1 MTKINKISFL
11 MFCSVFSAFS
21 NAESIMVSGTL
32 ETSLPDVKFSTSSQ
46 VNTAFVKEST
56 VTAIPVSEGCEVSS
70 DPNVKSTAGSLKC
83 VFEWLPNNSGMPI
96 ANGFSL
102 KGIPA
107 IAGDIKLP
115 WQIVYYSGSER
126 EKVIVKEGE
135 YNFKTV
141 APVAPVFTSIK
152 GSMSNGS
159 SGSTLTSYIKNE
171 TLSNIDITVEPRDY
185 DMVASVGSGTSCA
198 IAAGASKC
206 SITTGSVGISDG
218 GSDFGSR
225 DVGVTLNSFNNYFSP
240 PVTSKVRLSWDYRAP
255 AIDNTFWNVS
265 KEARSF
271 KIGDKDIY
279 VAPQTIAVAVSVP
292 ARSDT
297 NDWWKPAAMSL
308 TLAPDGSFSPMT
320 KVTLDDGTEL
330 NFNKIWSTPSRR
342 TLQPVAGY
350 QEVAGKFVY
359 FFDISDLASASYVA
373 TYSVSNTAGN
383 DSSYTEPESKLIL
396 SDEPSVSVFKDGSE
410 LVKRDQVYF
419 LNEIVIAAFQ
429 GEEGVA
435 DIKSVVIDNVM
446 ASYTPTNVKGIY
458 RLKPMPSLETN
469 KVHTL
474 TVVAENVNGISKT
487 YSIDFTYM
495 PMTFTLKSIESAST
509 IYGYVRPYTSLVT
522 QQSGNTC
529 KIFSTEEDAQAFLS
543 QFGTAVYGTACYV
556 QWNNVPSG
564 LEFYSKSK
572 VPGLTGYF
580 SKVGDNV
587 LDYNVYVINTK
598 GSKAIAT
605 HNRKTV
611 KAVEPFAPEI
621 SYKMSK
627 TVETLGKDTA
637 LVYITGG
644 DAAKVLAKSVPANVV
659 LTTKVEGQDAE
670 TKTYKN
676 KSGGDTPVT
685 YSERIKVPAAP
696 LWTQTNVNIEASYE
710 NEASIKS
717 SSVLKVYTVPNFSIR
732 AYMKV
737 AERKSATSLKV
748 PVSVNIGQWNNSC
761 NCTLYDASTMG
772 QWDVVVYKVTSKWVT
787 DEETGKDVSVT
798 ERTPLT
804 GDLPVN
810 SEGIATGELN
820 MDDLTL
826 GSHRIIAVATVRSPF
841 KDFVLKRETSTT
853 SIRVYKGAN
862 LEGGL
867 SKSLI
872 VGRVP
877 LSAMVSFRTKSTDDY
892 DSLSPTEWQMSSNNG
907 STWNTL
913 EDMTGLRSVSIKQ
926 KEVGKWLY
934 RAKLTNKYTGKV
946 SYTDNLTV
954 VAYREPKPVI
964 SVGKV
969 LEGHSIPVTLTDNNE
984 DVQGS
989 AVEVQ
994 WSEDGEEWTEGGV
1007 KYMIT
1012 SSEVPK
1018 YIFAKVR
1025 YTETDEMAGKSAW
1038 KETRARVTVIKHK
1051 KLSVKVEGNSQVEV
1065 GKKVTL
1071 QGTYTNPNIEYSSD
1085 AKVVQ
1090 EWVLPDGSVK
1100 QGGLLDTVLTE
1111 DMLDERGYATFTYQ
1125 AYMPEAKDRTI
1136 AKRKISV
1143 KSWVYKFPEP
1153 RLNTKLKYTM
1163 IPSELTVSVS
1173 GVDVSYPGVVFTQ
1186 DWQYDKN
1193 VMTLSS
1199 DNNGT
1204 KVFQVTKSGTHTLTY
1219 VLKDN
1224 RNNEARVDYTFIV
1237 NEQSPMEISV
1247 TPKYSNKFMR
1257 APLDLSLRSSVKL
1270 AHSADSI
1277 DNVTFKL
1284 NGKPVEGG
1292 KNYWSQTFENI
1303 MEGSYKLEMDVV
1315 STQGQR
1321 GVVVVDFDVIPN
1333 TPPTCN
1339 LTYTET
1345 QLSWAFTAKCSD
1357 PDGKI
1362 SSYVWKVNDQVR
1374 GVFGSTATLSKA
1386 QNKGKL
1392 VVSITAYDDSGDSAT
1407 SFITLNN

>member
-1 MTKINKISFL
+1 MTKINKISLL
-11 MFCSVFSAFS
+11 MFCSVFSAVA

-32 ETSLPDVKFSTSSQ
+32 ETALPDVKFSTSPQ

-56 VTAIPVSEGCEVSS
+56 VTAIPVSDGCDISS

-83 VFEWLPNNSGMPI
+83 VFEWLPNNSGMPV

-102 KGIPA
+102 KGYPA

-115 WQIVYYSGSER
+115 WQIAYYSGSER
-126 EKVIVKEGE
+126 EKVIVREGE
-135 YNFKTV
+135 YIFKTV
-141 APVAPVFTSIK
+141 EPVAPVFSSIK

-159 SGSTLTSYIKNE
+159 SGSTLISYIKNE
-171 TLSNIDITVEPRDY
+171 TLSNIEISVEPRDY

-218 GSDFGSR
+218 SSDFGSR
-225 DVGVTLNSFNNYFSP
+225 DVAITLNSANNFFSP
-240 PVTSKVRLSWDYRAP
+240 PIAANVRLSWDYRAP
-255 AIDNTFWNVS
+255 AVDSTFWNIS
-265 KEARSF
+265 KEARAF
-271 KIGDKDIY
+271 KVGDKDIF
-279 VAPQTIAVAVSVP
+279 VGPKTIAVAVSVP
-292 ARSDT
+292 AKSDT
-297 NDWWKPAAMSL
+297 GDWWKPAAMSL
-308 TLAPDGSFSPMT
+308 TLAPDGSFSPTT

-350 QEVAGKFVY
+350 QEVAGKYVY
-359 FFDISDLASASYVA
+359 FFDISDLASASYIATFSVA
-373 TYSVSNTAGN
+373 NTAGN
-383 DSSYTEPESKLIL
+383 DSSYTEPDSKLVL
-396 SDEPSVSVFKDGSE
+396 SDEPTVTVYKEGAE

-435 DIKSVVIDNVM
+435 DIKSVAIDNVM
-446 ASYTPTNVKGIY
+446 ASYSPTNVKGIY
-458 RLKPMPSLETN
+458 RLNQMTSLETN

-474 TVVAENVNGISKT
+474 TIVAENVNGISKT

-495 PMTFTLKSIESAST
+495 PMTFTLKSIDSAST
-509 IYGYVRPYTSLVT
+509 IYSYVRPYTSLVT

-529 KIFSTEEDAQAFLS
+529 KIFSTEEDAQALLG
-543 QFGTAVYGTACYV
+543 QFGNGIYATACYV
-556 QWNNVPSG
+556 QWNNVPAG
-564 LEFYSKSK
+564 MEFYSKSK

-580 SKVGDNV
+580 SKVGDNI

-598 GSKAIAT
+598 GSKALAA
-605 HNRKTV
+605 HNRKTIP
-611 KAVEPFAPEI
+611 AVEPFAPEI
-621 SYKMSK
+621 SYKLSK
-627 TVETLGKDTA
+627 TVSTLGKNTA
-637 LVYITGG
+637 LVYISGG
-644 DAAKVLAKSVPANVV
+644 DAAKVLAKSVPANIV
-659 LTTKVEGQDAE
+659 LTSKVEGQDPE
-670 TKTYKN
+670 TTTYKN
-676 KSGGDTPVT
+676 KSSGDTPVT

-696 LWTQTNVNIEASYE
+696 LWTQTNVNIDVAYE
-710 NEASIKS
+710 NEPSIKS
-717 SSVLKVYTVPNFSIR
+717 SSILKVYTVPNFSIR

-737 AERKSATSLKV
+737 EERKSATSLKV

-761 NCTLYDASTMG
+761 SCTLYDEKTMG
-772 QWDVVVYKVTSKWVT
+772 NWDVVVYKVTSKWVT
-787 DEETGKDVSVT
+787 DAETGKDYSVS

-804 GDLPVN
+804 GQLAVN
-810 SEGIATGELN
+810 SEGIAAGELN

-841 KDFVLKRETSTT
+841 DDFELQRETSTT
-853 SIRVYKGAN
+853 SIRVYKGAD

-892 DSLSPTEWQMSSNNG
+892 DSLSPTEWQISSNNG
-907 STWNTL
+907 STWTTL

-934 RAKLTNKYTGKV
+934 RAKLTNKYTGKT

-964 SVGKV
+964 TVGKV

-984 DVQGS
+984 EIKGS
-989 AVEVQ
+989 AVDVQ
-994 WSEDGEEWTEGGV
+994 WSEDGEDWTEGGV
-1007 KYMIT
+1007 KYTIT
-1012 SSEVPK
+1012 SSVVPK

-1025 YTETDEMAGKSAW
+1025 YTETDEMAGTSAW
-1038 KETRARVTVIKHK
+1038 KETLARVTVIKHK
-1051 KLSVKVEGNSQVEV
+1051 KLSVKVEGNAQVEV

-1085 AKVVQ
+1085 AEVLE
-1090 EWVLPDGSVK
+1090 EWILPDGSVK
-1100 QGGLLDTVLTE
+1100 KGGLLDTVLTE
-1111 DMLDERGYATFTYQ
+1111 DMLDARGYAAFTYQ
-1125 AYMPEAKDRTI
+1125 AYMPEAKERTL
-1136 AKRKISV
+1136 AKRTISV

-1163 IPSELTVSVS
+1163 IPSELAVSVT
-1173 GVDVSYPGVVFTQ
+1173 GVDVTYPGVVFSE
-1186 DWQYDKN
+1186 DWQYNKD
-1193 VMTLSS
+1193 VMTLES
-1199 DNNGT
+1199 DTNGK
-1204 KVFQVTKSGTHTLTY
+1204 KVFQVFKSGTHTLTY

-1224 RNNEARVDYTFIV
+1224 RNNEARVEYTFVV
-1237 NEQSPMEISV
+1237 NEQNPMEITV
-1247 TPKYSNKFMR
+1247 NPKYSNKFMR
-1257 APLDLSLRSSVKL
+1257 APLDLSMRSSVKL

-1277 DNVTFKL
+1277 DSVSFKL
-1284 NGKPVEGG
+1284 NGKAVDGG

-1321 GVVVVDFDVIPN
+1321 GSVTVDFDVIPN
-1333 TPPTCN
+1333 TPPNCS

-1345 QLSWAFTAKCSD
+1345 PLSWAFTAKCND

-1374 GVFGSTATLSKA
+1374 GVFGSTATLSKS

-1392 VVSITAYDDSGDSAT
+1392 VVSITAYDDSGDTAT